1 MFSNLFED
9 VDWGVVY
16 DRVCQGGKLAGDLMG
31 ATRDYNRILID
42 SEQNDRDADMH
53 IANLERTHSQ
63 KEADEAYKENQQAD
77 KAEKE
82 QRTARFKKLTQ
93 EIDELKKQISSAKTD
108 EEAKRLQAL
117 ISVDIAELSAIQP
130 NYKN

>member
-1 MFSNLFED
+1 MFNNLFED

-63 KEADEAYKENQQAD
+63 KEADEAYKQNQLAD
-77 KAEKE
+77 KAEKD
-82 QRTARFKKLTQ
+82 QRVARFKKLTQ
-93 EIDELKKQISSAKTD
+93 EIDELKKQISSAKT
-108 EEAKRLQAL
+108 EEELKKLNAL
-117 ISVDIAELSAIQP
+117 LSINIAELNAISP
-130 NYKN
+130 TYKN